1 MIFFVISIGVI
12 ILITGLLFMKE
23 KNNKDSTSKRET
35 DLENKLETQINEA
48 DNMLQELNNFS
59 SFVKSEL
66 DNKYKELLFLYQLIE
81 EKNQDLSN
89 TNANTSNKKSKYSID
104 ENSKTND
111 LEALQVLNNK
121 NYDNIIK
128 LHKEGKDISTIAKEL
143 NIGKGEVQ
151 LILGLAKMR

>member
-1 MIFFVISIGVI
+1 
-12 ILITGLLFMKE
+12 
-23 KNNKDSTSKRET
+23 
-35 DLENKLETQINEA
+35 
-48 DNMLQELNNFS
+48 MLQELNNFS

-89 TNANTSNKKSKYSID
+89 TNANTSNKKSKDSID

>member
-1 MIFFVISIGVI
+1 MLQSEILTIMIFVISIGVI

-89 TNANTSNKKSKYSID
+89 TNANTSNKKSKDSID

-128 LHKEGKDISTIAKEL
+128 LHKEGKDISTIAKRT
-143 NIGKGEVQ
+143 KYR
-151 LILGLAKMR
+151 KR